1 MVAAFTTSRQIV
13 GGFDQ
18 SASDCRGSLRVSYH
32 MLYFTRLLS
41 FSCLMAAKAF
51 SAAVSVGAVFAVPA
65 VLISCAALPVDSEAA
80 DTVVAYRG
88 AQIETVADAG
98 TIQNG
103 IIVVKDGLIESVGQS
118 ISIPASAR
126 IVDVTG
132 QTVMPALVDVYHP
145 VTIDTGSTAAEPRVV
160 VFGGRTFTIPS
171 SAPTTAAPF
180 VKLSDNLDPLSLGR
194 PLKTN
199 ARYGVGL
206 MNIVS
211 RGYGQSLHVRVSP
224 SMPETSIINPDG
236 ALFIAVTNTTASLDV
251 LRNGLKGR
259 AGSSG
264 SRSGRS
270 MGAGRSVSGASSTN
284 STGTGN
290 SSTGGGAA
298 STSSSSSESQLT
310 TLWQSVKDGKTPLIL
325 NVNNAAT
332 ILYVLEV
339 HKEFNKVQ
347 LTIVADGDDIYQTF
361 DQLKDAKASI
371 ILRSGL
377 NVAPR
382 SSDRINVP
390 RMLETAGIPFGFST
404 SLDASLSAMPDTP
417 LFPVSLLVKTGLS
430 RNAALK
436 ALTLTPAKVLGVE
449 KIHGSIEAGK
459 KANLLFFDGDPFA
472 PNSRVKQLI
481 VEGDSVYED

>member
-1 MVAAFTTSRQIV
+1 MSYQMFRVTRLPCFGCLNVAKADGAAMPVAAIFALGAV
-13 GGFDQ
+13 LM
-18 SASDCRGSLRVSYH
+18 SAA
-32 MLYFTRLLS
+32 
-41 FSCLMAAKAF
+41 CLP
-51 SAAVSVGAVFAVPA
+51 AVSV
-65 VLISCAALPVDSEAA
+65 AA
-80 DTVVAYRG
+80 DTIVAYRG
-88 AQIETVADAG
+88 ATIETVADAG

-103 IIVVKDGLIESVGQS
+103 IIVVKNGLIDSVGS
-118 ISIPASAR
+118 SVSIPAAAR

-145 VTIDTGSTAAEPRVV
+145 VSIDIGSTASAPRVV

-171 SAPTTAAPF
+171 SAPSTAAPF
-180 VKLSDNLDPLSLGR
+180 VKLSDNLDPLSLRR
-194 PLKTN
+194 PLITN

-264 SRSGRS
+264 SRGSRGTSSGRS
-270 MGAGRSVSGASSTN
+270 FSGGSSSGSGATPAATSSTSASASST
-284 STGTGN
+284 
-290 SSTGGGAA
+290 
-298 STSSSSSESQLT
+298 ESQLT

-339 HKEFNKVQ
+339 HKDFDKVQ
-347 LTIVADGDDIYQTF
+347 LTIVADGDDIYQTL
-361 DQLKDAKASI
+361 DQLKESKASI

-377 NVAPR
+377 DVAPR

-390 RMLETAGIPFGFST
+390 RMLETAGIQFGFST
-404 SLDASLSAMPDTP
+404 SLDGTLSAMPDTP

-430 RNAALK
+430 RNAALN
-436 ALTLTPAKVLGVE
+436 ALTLTPAKVLGVD
-449 KIHGSIEAGK
+449 KTHGSIEAGK
-459 KANLLFFDGDPFA
+459 KANLLFFEGDPFA
-472 PNSRVKQLI
+472 ATSGIKQLV
-481 VEGDSVYED
+481 VEGDTVYED